1 MKISLAALLTR
12 QWHLSASNF
21 RFFPRKAHVPH
32 HQLDTLIEANLV
44 ILGWGS
50 ARQQKQGGDFPCVG
64 SGAAATPHR
73 MYEAGL
79 QY

>member
-1 MKISLAALLTR
+1 
-12 QWHLSASNF
+12 
-21 RFFPRKAHVPH
+21 VPH

-44 ILGWGS
+44 ILGYN
-50 ARQQKQGGDFPCVG
+50 QKQGGDFPCVG

-73 MYEAGL
+73 MYEVGL